1 MLILKVLGL
10 HRQSQVMMYYLAVG
24 K

>member
-1 MLILKVLGL
+1 MLVLKVLGL
-10 HRQSQVMMYYLAVG
+10 HRQSQVVMYYLAVG